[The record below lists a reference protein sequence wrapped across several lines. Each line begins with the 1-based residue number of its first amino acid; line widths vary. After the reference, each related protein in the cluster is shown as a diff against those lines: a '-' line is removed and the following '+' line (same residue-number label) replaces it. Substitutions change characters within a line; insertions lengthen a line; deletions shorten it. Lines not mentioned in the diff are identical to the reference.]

1 MFIVG
6 YCKSKY
12 MESLIK
18 HLLLICIFIIVTV
31 DADEIQGLAQEL
43 KLYGGTKAT
52 VQWERVF
59 SSQRRL
65 EKYKLNNLSQETR
78 TALKNY
84 LIQHAAD
91 SEQPIVP
98 GL

>member
-1 MFIVG
+1 M
-6 YCKSKY
+6 
-12 MESLIK
+12 L
-18 HLLLICIFIIVTV
+18 
-31 DADEIQGLAQEL
+31 DANEIQNLAKEL
-43 KLYGGTKAT
+43 NLYPGNKAT
-52 VQWERVF
+52 IQWERVF

-65 EKYKLNNLSQETR
+65 EKYKLNNLSTSTR
-78 TALKNY
+78 DSLKKY